1 MKKVFFVMVLLLT
14 LSFRI
19 EAQKTLTLD
28 EAISTAL
35 NESYSIKSAEQTLI
49 SSQKNLESIKMG
61 LRSSVDFEFDIPRYS
76 RSLSSQFNPLT
87 GTEQFFTVGNTTVEG
102 RLSINQP
109 ILFTNGTVSIVSSIF
124 GRDQFADMSGTTRDY
139 FSNLSIRLNQP
150 LFTFNSQLGNL
161 ERAEINL
168 EKTKRN
174 YSRAEREIIYNVT
187 ASFYNL
193 YKAKKSVEITEEKV
207 KQTED
212 SYTTAMNKFKAGL
225 IAEVE
230 ALQLEVD
237 YAASK
242 NELLNVKQ
250 IYEEAKNDFKL
261 LIGLNI
267 NEDVD
272 ILAQLEYS
280 PLELNIDDAVKSAL
294 NNRPEVL
301 NSEADLELGKLNIDE
316 VDSRRTIKAELNA
329 NYGINKN
336 DNKFDSIFNN
346 FADSRSVTMT
356 VYVPILDW
364 GKNSYAVEAAYA
376 DYKMTEL
383 FQQNLKKQIEK
394 EVTSA
399 INRLNSSKARVEIL
413 KKGVEIAEKSYSI
426 SLERFKSGH
435 ITSFNLSQMQLK
447 LTDSKMNNLSAI
459 IDYKLALADLE
470 RKTYKLYH

>member
-1 MKKVFFVMVLLLT
+1 MKKFLFCLTFIVQLASINAQRLLT
-14 LSFRI
+14 I
-19 EAQKTLTLD
+19 D
-28 EAISTAL
+28 DAISIAL
-35 NESYSIKSAEQTLI
+35 NESYSIKTAEQTLI
-49 SSQKNLESIKMG
+49 SSQKNLESVKMG
-61 LRSSVDFEFDIPRYS
+61 LRSSVDLEFDIPRYS

-87 GTEQFFTVGNTTVEG
+87 GTEQFFTVGNTSVEG

-109 ILFTNGTVSIVSSIF
+109 ILFTNGTVSIIGSVF
-124 GRDQFADMSGTTRDY
+124 GRDQFGSQTESTRDY
-139 FSNLSIRLNQP
+139 FSNFSIRLNQP
-150 LFTFNSQLGNL
+150 LFTFNSQLSNL
-161 ERAEINL
+161 ERAEIGL

-174 YSRAEREIIYNVT
+174 YTRAEREIIYDAT

-237 YAASK
+237 FATSK

-250 IYEEAKNDFKL
+250 LYDEAKNNFKL
-261 LIGLNI
+261 LIGLDI
-267 NEDVD
+267 NEEIDVK
-272 ILAQLEYS
+272 AQLDYS
-280 PLELNIDDAVKSAL
+280 PIEPGIEEAIKSAL
-294 NNRPEVL
+294 KNRPEVL
-301 NSEADLELGKLNIDE
+301 NSEADIELGKLIVDE
-316 VDSRRTIKAELNA
+316 VDSRRSIKAELNA

-336 DNKFDSIFNN
+336 DSKFDNIFNS
-346 FADSRSVTMT
+346 FTDSRSVTMT
-356 VYVPILDW
+356 VYVPIFDW
-364 GKNSYAVEAAYA
+364 GKNKYAVEAAYA

-383 FQQNLKKQIEK
+383 SQTNLKKQIEK

-399 INRLNSSKARVEIL
+399 INRLNSSKVRVEIL
-413 KKGVEIAEKSYSI
+413 KKGVEIAEKSYAI

-447 LTDSKMNNLSAI
+447 LTDSKMSNLNAI

>member
-294 NNRPEVL
+294 NNRPEV
-301 NSEADLELGKLNIDE
+301 
-316 VDSRRTIKAELNA
+316 
-329 NYGINKN
+329 
-336 DNKFDSIFNN
+336 
-346 FADSRSVTMT
+346 
-356 VYVPILDW
+356 
-364 GKNSYAVEAAYA
+364 
-376 DYKMTEL
+376 
-383 FQQNLKKQIEK
+383 
-394 EVTSA
+394 
-399 INRLNSSKARVEIL
+399 
-413 KKGVEIAEKSYSI
+413 
-426 SLERFKSGH
+426 
-435 ITSFNLSQMQLK
+435 
-447 LTDSKMNNLSAI
+447 
-459 IDYKLALADLE
+459 
-470 RKTYKLYH
+470 

>member
-1 MKKVFFVMVLLLT
+1 
-14 LSFRI
+14 
-19 EAQKTLTLD
+19 
-28 EAISTAL
+28 
-35 NESYSIKSAEQTLI
+35 
-49 SSQKNLESIKMG
+49 
-61 LRSSVDFEFDIPRYS
+61 
-76 RSLSSQFNPLT
+76 
-87 GTEQFFTVGNTTVEG
+87 
-102 RLSINQP
+102 
-109 ILFTNGTVSIVSSIF
+109 
-124 GRDQFADMSGTTRDY
+124 
-139 FSNLSIRLNQP
+139 
-150 LFTFNSQLGNL
+150 
-161 ERAEINL
+161 
-168 EKTKRN
+168 
-174 YSRAEREIIYNVT
+174 
-187 ASFYNL
+187 
-193 YKAKKSVEITEEKV
+193 
-207 KQTED
+207 
-212 SYTTAMNKFKAGL
+212 
-225 IAEVE
+225 
-230 ALQLEVD
+230 
-237 YAASK
+237 
-242 NELLNVKQ
+242 
-250 IYEEAKNDFKL
+250 KL

>member
-1 MKKVFFVMVLLLT
+1 MKNIFFSLILLLT
-14 LSFRI
+14 LNISI
-19 EAQKTLTLD
+19 DAQKLLTID
-28 EAISTAL
+28 EAISIAL
-35 NESYSIKSAEQTLI
+35 NESYSIKTAEQTLI

-102 RLSINQP
+102 RLTVNQP
-109 ILFTNGTVSIVSSIF
+109 ILFTNGTVSIVSSLF
-124 GRDQFADMSGTTRDY
+124 GRDQFGDQTGTTRDY
-139 FSNLSIRLNQP
+139 FSNVSIRLNQP

-161 ERAEINL
+161 ERAEISL

-212 SYTTAMNKFKAGL
+212 SYITAMNKFKAGL

-237 YAASK
+237 FAASK

-250 IYEEAKNDFKL
+250 LYDEAKNDFKL
-261 LIGLNI
+261 LIGLDI
-267 NEDVD
+267 NEELDVT
-272 ILAQLEYS
+272 AQLEYS
-280 PLELNIDDAVKSAL
+280 PVVLNIDEAIKSAL
-294 NNRPEVL
+294 SNRPEVL
-301 NSEADLELGKLNIDE
+301 NSEADLELGKLTIDE
-316 VDSRRTIKAELNA
+316 VDSRRSIKATLNA
-329 NYGINKN
+329 NYGLNKN
-336 DNKFDSIFNN
+336 DNTFDKIFNN

-364 GKNSYAVEAAYA
+364 GKNSFAVESAYA
-376 DYKMTEL
+376 DYKLTEL
-383 FQQNLKKQIEK
+383 TQQNLKRQIEK

-447 LTDSKMNNLSAI
+447 LTDSKMSNLSAI